1 MKLKYF
7 WHIHHNNLCEPLIEP
22 LENRIRYIKQEK
34 PEDERELRL
43 RLLKPVKGKLPM
55 AWVKADQAWDKAYQ
69 ARDKAYQAWVKTYQA
84 WVKTC
89 QACLPQLK
97 KLHKKECGCGY
108 DFERQTIFSKE
119 NGLEK

>member
-55 AWVKADQAWDKAYQ
+55 AWVKADQARVKACQVWDKVCQ
-69 ARDKAYQAWVKTYQA
+69 AWFETCHALAKAY
-84 WVKTC
+84 